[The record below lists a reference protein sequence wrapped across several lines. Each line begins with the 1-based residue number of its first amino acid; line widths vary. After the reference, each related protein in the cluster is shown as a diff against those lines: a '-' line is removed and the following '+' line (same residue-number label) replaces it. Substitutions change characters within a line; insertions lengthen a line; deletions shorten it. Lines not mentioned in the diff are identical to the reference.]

1 MMKHVMKS
9 WLVPLAIACALAG
22 RGENLAAFDGR
33 SIASTLARLGAP
45 PDFHQEL
52 LAVVAAA
59 PLAAQRG
66 RAAPRQGPDAEG
78 RDQDEAG
85 VTPGEIQR
93 MFDAYALMQAQ
104 EQLKINDEQFTRFLT
119 RFKAL
124 QQVRRQGLQERA
136 RIIMSLRALANA
148 PQVDEPQIKERLN
161 ALHELEA
168 RSAADLKK
176 GYDAID
182 QVLDIQ
188 QQAKF
193 RVFEE
198 QMERRKLELVM
209 RARQRK
215 QPKL

>member
-1 MMKHVMKS
+1 MKYMMTS
-9 WLVPLAIACALAG
+9 W
-22 RGENLAAFDGR
+22 
-33 SIASTLARLGAP
+33 LARL
-45 PDFHQEL
+45 
-52 LAVVAAA
+52 VVAGTVALVASA

-66 RAAPRQGPDAEG
+66 RAAQRQGLDAEG
-78 RDQDEAG
+78 RDEAG

-104 EQLKINDEQFTRFLT
+104 AQLDINDEQFNRFLT

-124 QQVRRQGLQERA
+124 QEVRRHSMQERG
-136 RIIMSLRALANA
+136 RILMSLRTLANA
-148 PQVDEPQIKERLN
+148 PQLDDAQIKERLN
-161 ALHELEA
+161 ALQDLETRA
-168 RSAADLKK
+168 AADLKK
-176 GYDAID
+176 AYDAID
-182 QVLDIQ
+182 QLLDIR

-193 RVFEE
+193 RIFEE